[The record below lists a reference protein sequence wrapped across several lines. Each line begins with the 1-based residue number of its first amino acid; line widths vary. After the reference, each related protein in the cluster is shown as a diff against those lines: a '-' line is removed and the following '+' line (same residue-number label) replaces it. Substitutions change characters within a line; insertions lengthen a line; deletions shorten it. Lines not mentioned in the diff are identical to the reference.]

1 VTEAEIT
8 TLITRVLRAPGQ
20 IARIFAG
27 LTDDQLRAPLAEG
40 EWSPAEILAHLRAAD
55 DIVAPRVYMILARDE
70 PPLPAFDE
78 RVWAA
83 VAGYLTLDPRAS
95 LDVYFRRR
103 AELTHLLRGTPAEGF
118 DRVGMHETLG
128 AITLRTVLETL
139 ASHEEEHLAQ
149 MEAG

>member
-1 VTEAEIT
+1 
-8 TLITRVLRAPGQ
+8 
-20 IARIFAG
+20 
-27 LTDDQLRAPLAEG
+27 
-40 EWSPAEILAHLRAAD
+40 
-55 DIVAPRVYMILARDE
+55 
-70 PPLPAFDE
+70 
-78 RVWAA
+78 
-83 VAGYLTLDPRAS
+83 
-95 LDVYFRRR
+95 VYFRRR